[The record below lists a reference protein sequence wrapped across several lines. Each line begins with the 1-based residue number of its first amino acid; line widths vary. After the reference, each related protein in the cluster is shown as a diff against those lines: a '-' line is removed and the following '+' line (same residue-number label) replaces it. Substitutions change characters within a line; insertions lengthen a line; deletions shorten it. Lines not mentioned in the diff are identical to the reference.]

1 MCSLDVLG
9 LKQQENETFY
19 ADVTQQS
26 QRTENEYIT
35 RLPRKKDHMPLP
47 SNKELA
53 TGELKITTRRLVRLR
68 KLQDCDQII
77 QEQIKEG
84 IL

>member
-26 QRTENEYIT
+26 QRTENGYIT
-35 RLPRKKDHMPLP
+35 RLPRKKDYMPLP
-47 SNKELA
+47 SNKKLA
-53 TGELKITTRRLVRLR
+53 AGEMKITTKRLVRLR
-68 KLQDCDQII
+68 KLQDCDHII

>member
-26 QRTENEYIT
+26 QRTENGYIT
-35 RLPRKKDHMPLP
+35 RFSRKKDYMPLP

-53 TGELKITTRRLVRLR
+53 AGGLKITTRRLVRLR

-77 QEQIKEG
+77 QKQIKEG